1 MRKTVFVTLAMAL
14 VPFCGFAVDGVVL
27 INQSTVMAA
36 GGYPYLISQP
46 GSYKLSGNLV
56 VGAGLNGI
64 EISASNVFLD
74 LNGFNI
80 SCGGATPTHR
90 VACISGIAAVHDI
103 SIRNGS
109 ISENTPSSETFTFN
123 GIFFSIPGSLPDPV
137 GERISLQDLMIDS
150 TEAYSDGVV
159 LGPGCIVRH
168 NLIHHPY
175 IFGPAIVLEN
185 VFKAGYF
192 MPVAPPDPSNIVI
205 PSEAI

>member
-1 MRKTVFVTLAMAL
+1 MRYLKSLWLLPLVLAATIL
-14 VPFCGFAVDGVVL
+14 SSNAYAVDGVVL

-36 GGYPYLISQP
+36 GGFPYLISQP
-46 GSYKLSGNLV
+46 GSYKLTGNLIV
-56 VGAGLNGI
+56 DAGKNGI

-74 LNGFNI
+74 LNGFDI
-80 SCGGATPTHR
+80 GCGGAMPTHR

-103 SIRNGS
+103 SIRNGT

-123 GIFFSIPGSLPDPV
+123 GIFFSNPGFPDPV

-168 NLIHHPY
+168 NIIHHPY
-175 IFGPAIVLEN
+175 IFGSSIVLEN
-185 VFKAGYF
+185 IFKAGYF
-192 MPVAPPDPSNIVI
+192 TLPSAPDPSNIVI
-205 PSEAI
+205 P